1 MADEQTTPPLIRTKL
16 HRPPMTKDHL
26 RRERLLDRLEKNRQ
40 RPLTLV
46 SAPAGYGKSTL
57 LSCWLESCDVPSA
70 WISLDNNDNDL
81 RVFLAYLLAAVQ
93 TQFPAAGQKTGALLN
108 SSKLPPLSV
117 MAHSLINEL
126 DQIDRSFL
134 LVLDDYHV
142 ISDQAAQGLIAEL
155 LQHPPGPLHLVLS
168 SRVDPMLPLAR
179 FRARGQMTEIRARDL
194 RFSREE
200 TKIFLDLLMGVPVD
214 GNTAAV
220 LEQKNEGWV
229 TGLRLSGLF
238 LRRRPDL
245 NRVMENLP
253 TEPRYVLDYLLSEV
267 LSNQSEEIREYLLA
281 TAILD
286 RFCATLCDA
295 VCVPE
300 SRTLACK
307 MGGQQFI
314 EWLEK
319 SDLFVIPLDEQG
331 RWFRY
336 HHLFQKLL
344 QHQLKHRFDTDEIG
358 ALQRLASRWFAENN
372 LIDEALQYALAAGDV
387 SAAVEL
393 VEQNRHAPLNEDK
406 WYVLEKWLA
415 QLPDD
420 IVQQRPA
427 LLMAKAWVLNF
438 QFALWAIPPLLNA
451 IKTLL
456 GEESKEFPG
465 AEMDLFHGIFLFWEG
480 QGELATELL
489 GRALEQIPAANMG
502 VRNEA
507 EIYFAG
513 SSQIAGRG
521 KRTVQT
527 YRRKFYHE
535 TPEGTRKMR
544 LLGSIIFIH
553 LLSGEL
559 VEAEEATR
567 QLKDMATRT
576 PNIYIEAWSSYLQ
589 GIIHYHWNHLETAAH
604 HFSRTLESRF
614 ALDVGSDID
623 SYAGLILSYQAMQ
636 QPDKAREAM
645 ARMMEFAQEAG
656 NPAGLP
662 LARSTRARLWLL
674 QGDLESAVR
683 WLETTDFSSDTGTLL
698 FWLEVPRI
706 TRCRVLIA
714 GGSEA
719 GLGEA
724 TEKLRELLQFSQATH
739 NTPQMIE
746 ILILQ
751 SMACLKQGQTDEAL
765 ALLEQAITSARP
777 GGYIRPFVNPG
788 EPMADLLRRLLQQ
801 GKAVDYIGRILT
813 AFDVNES
820 AGGQVGPSPDSE
832 QQPWVRNQAL
842 DRPLTNRELEI
853 LSYLGQGLRNKEIAA
868 KLFVSPETVKKH
880 ASNIC
885 RKLNAHNRQQAVAQ
899 AHRLGI
905 LKQNL

>member
-1 MADEQTTPPLIRTKL
+1 MADEQTTLPLIRTKL
-16 HRPPMTKDHL
+16 HRPPVTKDHL
-26 RRERLLDRLEKNRQ
+26 HRERLLDRLEKNRQ

-70 WISLDNNDNDL
+70 WVSLDNNDNDL

-93 TQFPAAGQKTGALLN
+93 TQFPAAGQKTEALLN
-108 SSKLPPLSV
+108 SSKLPPLAV
-117 MAHSLINEL
+117 MTHSLINEL

-142 ISDQAAQGLIAEL
+142 ISDKAVQGLIAEL

-168 SRVDPMLPLAR
+168 SRVDPMLPLER

-214 GNTAAV
+214 GSTAAV
-220 LEQKNEGWV
+220 LEQKTEGWV
-229 TGLRLSGLF
+229 TGLRLSALF
-238 LRRRPDL
+238 LRRRSDL
-245 NRVMENLP
+245 NRVLENLP
-253 TEPRYVLDYLLSEV
+253 AESRYVLDYLLAEV
-267 LSNQSEEIREYLLA
+267 LSNQSEEIQQYLLA

-295 VCVPE
+295 VCVPG
-300 SRTLACK
+300 SRSLECK

-344 QHQLKHRFDTDEIG
+344 QHQLKHRFEPDEISE
-358 ALQRLASRWFAENN
+358 LQRRASRWFAENN

-387 SAAVEL
+387 SAAVHL

-451 IKTLL
+451 IETLL
-456 GEESKEFPG
+456 GGESKEFPE
-465 AEMDLFHGIFLFWEG
+465 EMDLFNGIFLFWEG
-480 QGELATELL
+480 QGEHAAELL
-489 GRALEQIPAANMG
+489 GRALKRIPAANIG
-502 VRNEA
+502 IRNEA

-527 YRRKFYHE
+527 YRKKFYNE
-535 TPEGTRKMR
+535 TSEGTRKLR
-544 LLGSIIFIH
+544 LLGALIFIH

-576 PNIYIEAWSSYLQ
+576 HNVHIEAWTSYLQ

-604 HFSRTLESRF
+604 HFSRALENRF
-614 ALDVGSDID
+614 ALDAGSDID

-636 QPDKAREAM
+636 QPDKARETM

-656 NPAGLP
+656 NPASLP
-662 LARSTRARLWLL
+662 LARSTRARLRLL

-683 WLETTDFSSDTGTLL
+683 WLETTDFSSDTDTLL

-706 TRCRVLIA
+706 TRCRVLVA
-714 GGSEA
+714 RESEA
-719 GLGEA
+719 SLAEA
-724 TEKLRELLQFSQATH
+724 TEKLRDHLKFSQATH

-746 ILILQ
+746 ILLLQ
-751 SMACLKQGQTDEAL
+751 TMACQKQGQTDQAL
-765 ALLEQAITSARP
+765 ASFEHAVTLARP

-788 EPMADLLRRLLQQ
+788 EPMADLLRRLLYQ
-801 GKAVDYIGRILT
+801 GKAADYIGRILT
-813 AFDVNES
+813 AFDSHES
-820 AGGQVGPSPDSE
+820 VGGQVAPSP
-832 QQPWVRNQAL
+832 QPELKPWMRNQAL
-842 DRPLTNRELEI
+842 AKPLTNRELEI
-853 LSYLGQGLRNKEIAA
+853 LPYLRQGLRNKEIAA

-880 ASNIC
+880 TSNIC
-885 RKLNAHNRQQAVAQ
+885 RKLNVHNRQQAVAQ
-899 AHRLGI
+899 AHRLGV
-905 LKQNL
+905 LKQNR